1 MLAFEK
7 NNSLVSELI
16 SQPNYNKEYSILS
29 SEDSIAIRKRMRD
42 NLNREFENYFKNGEK
57 V

>member
-7 NNSLVSELI
+7 NNSVSELI

-42 NLNREFENYFKNGEK
+42 NLSREFENYYKNGER